1 MKTQVILIEQISHV
15 KIMYDS
21 PVGYPKSKR
30 GFSWLVWVRI
40 ESKEMIVVLRKVIM
54 EDFDDSF
61 ESGFKG

>member
-1 MKTQVILIEQISHV
+1 
-15 KIMYDS
+15 MYDS